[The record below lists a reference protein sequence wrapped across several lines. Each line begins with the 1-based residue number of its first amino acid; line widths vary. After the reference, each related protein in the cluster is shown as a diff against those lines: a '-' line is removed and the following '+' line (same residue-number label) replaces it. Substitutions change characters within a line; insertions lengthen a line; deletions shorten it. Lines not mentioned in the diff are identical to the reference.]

1 MANHNLGSPWGE
13 ELTKSAFPSRPS
25 FLQCVYVGEGWPALT
40 SCSPSLSGLGP
51 ETGQSPTCL
60 AFVFS

>member
-25 FLQCVYVGEGWPALT
+25 FLQCVYVGEGWPALA

-51 ETGQSPTCL
+51 ESELSPTCL